1 MRMTLLFALAA
12 VLVGCECC
20 PHKAAMKSTAETKP
34 AAVVVKPTPA
44 AVAAAAPVTPV
55 TDAVTIGDD
64 ASEVAH
70 GHKGQSDETGEWSDR
85 TYRHS
90 QGGWF
95 SWDFKVIPG
104 QSAQLTCTYWG
115 SDQRTFDI
123 LVDGKKLVTESI
135 NNDHPETFF
144 EKSHTL
150 APAMTEG
157 KQKVTVRFQAPDAE
171 GYAGG
176 VFGAKMTSPAPATRP
191 AGQ

>member
-1 MRMTLLFALAA
+1 MRITLLFALAA
-12 VLVGCECC
+12 VLAGCESVS
-20 PHKAAMKSTAETKP
+20 PQNAPKTATEVKP
-34 AAVVVKPTPA
+34 AVAPAAPKPA
-44 AVAAAAPVTPV
+44 AVAAAVPVTPV

-64 ASEVAH
+64 VSETAH

-104 QSAQLTCTYWG
+104 QPALLTCSYWG

-123 LVDGKKLVTESI
+123 LIDGKKLLTENN

-144 EKSHTL
+144 DKSYTIP
-150 APAMTEG
+150 AAMTQG
-157 KQKVTVRFQAPDAE
+157 KQKVTVKFQAPDAE

-191 AGQ
+191 SGQ